1 MRGLRCPA
9 TGVARRGNGP
19 EETHARPLR
28 GGRGLQ
34 FEEAPGHDR
43 HGRFRAAPG
52 SSRVTDAIEEDDMTI
67 EDEQGTEQVVAV
79 EEPDV
84 DAGATEVATDDDVE
98 AHVWR
103 AQS

>member
-1 MRGLRCPA
+1 
-9 TGVARRGNGP
+9 
-19 EETHARPLR
+19 
-28 GGRGLQ
+28 
-34 FEEAPGHDR
+34 
-43 HGRFRAAPG
+43 
-52 SSRVTDAIEEDDMTI
+52 VTDASEEDDMTI